1 MNCRLAIIVVLGLL
15 TGLIGCSKSSTG
27 PDDYGALS
35 TADAPVDVAA
45 TGERALPLAMRAGS
59 EQVDTSELGPPTPT
73 ASAVQ
78 SERKIVYNAT
88 LDFVVEDFDK
98 VPASIESM
106 VRDHD
111 AWVAKSTLD
120 TDPGRPRRGTWTVR
134 VPVAR
139 YADFLQAAGSLG
151 ELQRKGE
158 DSREVTAEYFDL
170 ETRIRSKGVAEERLL
185 KHLTDSTGKL
195 DEILSVER
203 ELGRVRTEME
213 QMQGQMRVLQDLT
226 ALSTITITVQE
237 RRGYVPVES
246 PGFGTEIAR
255 AWQGTIAVL
264 MATGR
269 GFVLFLV
276 VAAPWLVVCGLPIG
290 FLLWL
295 RKRQS

>member
-1 MNCRLAIIVVLGLL
+1 MRCRRVMTLVFGFLMV
-15 TGLIGCSKSSTG
+15 LIGCGKSASTPSEFKSFSSDAPAGAAAAMEDGSVPLAASTG
-27 PDDYGALS
+27 SDQ
-35 TADAPVDVAA
+35 VAA
-45 TGERALPLAMRAGS
+45 S
-59 EQVDTSELGPPTPT
+59 EADPVTPT
-73 ASAVQ
+73 TRT
-78 SERKIVYNAT
+78 ERKIIYNAT

-106 VRDHD
+106 VREHD
-111 AWVAKSTLD
+111 AWVAKSSLD

-139 YADFLQAAGSLG
+139 YADFLRASGSLG

-213 QMQGQMRVLQDLT
+213 QMQGQMRILQDLT
-226 ALSTITITVQE
+226 ALSTVTITVQE

-246 PGFGTEIAR
+246 PSFGTEIAR
-255 AWQGTIAVL
+255 AWQGTIAAL
-264 MATGR
+264 LATGR
-269 GFVLFLV
+269 VFVLFMV
-276 VAAPWLVVCGLPIG
+276 VAAPWLVICGLPITL
-290 FLLWL
+290 LLWL
-295 RKRQS
+295 RKRRV